1 MPDLDSRS
9 LFYLGRDHD
18 LASGKTSAEPLLYK
32 SSQLTTHAVC
42 VGMTGSGKTG
52 LCVSLLEEAAL
63 DGIPS
68 ILIDPKGDLGNLLLA
83 FPDLRPED
91 FRPWIDPGAAQR
103 RGVAPE
109 AFAAETATQW
119 REGLA
124 QWGQGSER
132 LRRYA
137 DSTERV
143 LYTPGSSTGIPMSVL
158 KSFAAPPRELIDD
171 ADMYRAR
178 LGSAASGL
186 LALLGIAADPVQ
198 SREHIYLS
206 NVLDCAWRAG
216 RDLGIEAL
224 IHEIQRPMF
233 DKVGVVN
240 LDAFFP
246 AADRAALSMRL
257 NNLIASPAFA
267 GWMEGVSLNV
277 AELLHSPE
285 GKPRMSILSIAH
297 LDDAQR
303 MFFVTILLNEVL
315 AWMRTQ
321 PGTDSLRAILYMD
334 EVFGYFPPLA
344 SPPSKL
350 PMLTLLKQARAFGLG
365 CVLATQNPVDLDY
378 KGLSNAGTWFLGRLQ
393 TERDKAR
400 VIEGLEGA
408 STQAG
413 AQFNK
418 QQMEATLAGLG
429 NRVFLMNNVHLDAP
443 VVFRTRWAL
452 SYLRGP
458 LSREQVK
465 TLMDPL
471 RARFTPPEPV
481 QPPSASNSAAV
492 ASRPLAPEAACEGF
506 AVATQRIPRDA
517 QLRYV
522 PALWGHAKTHFVQT
536 RSPGIDVWKEVY
548 VLELITPKN
557 NWNMLWS
564 SSECLPEP
572 MEIAERAEFEAPFD
586 NLPAE
591 LLDPKAYKGFATELK
606 EHIYQT
612 QRLELLRCADLDEIS
627 QPEEPEAE
635 FRSRLAD
642 RCDAALK
649 AELDKI
655 EARFAPKRRQAEAK
669 INKKE
674 QAYQEQKSQ
683 FWSRLVGAVG
693 AVISVALAV
702 FGGKALTRRST
713 SSMSAA
719 RQAATEHGQASR
731 AEAELA
737 LARTELEELENQLD
751 HDRVEAALKYD
762 PSKIALETVAVAPRK
777 GDLDIEQVRLLWL
790 PVVADASGERLMI

>member
-1 MPDLDSRS
+1 MSEVDDPNR
-9 LFYLGRDHD
+9 FYLGREHD
-18 LASGKTSAEPLLYK
+18 LASGQTSSTPLLYASK
-32 SSQLTTHAVC
+32 HLTTHAVC

-63 DGIPS
+63 DGVPS

-83 FPDLRPED
+83 FPELRAED

-109 AFAAETATQW
+109 DFAAEIATQW
-119 REGLA
+119 RDGLA
-124 QWGQGSER
+124 QWGQGPDR
-132 LRRYA
+132 VRRYA

-143 LYTPGSSTGIPMSVL
+143 LYTPGSSNGIPLSVL
-158 KSFAAPPRELIDD
+158 KSFSAPPRELIED
-171 ADMYRAR
+171 ADLYRAR

-186 LALLGIAADPVQ
+186 LALLGIDADPVQ
-198 SREHIYLS
+198 SREHIFLS

-224 IHEIQRPMF
+224 IHEIQRPAF
-233 DKVGVVN
+233 DKVGVMN
-240 LDAFFP
+240 LDTFFP

-267 GWMEGVSLNV
+267 GWMEGASLNV
-277 AELLHSPE
+277 AELLYSPE

-334 EVFGYFPPLA
+334 EVFGYFPPL
-344 SPPSKL
+344 SNPPSKL

-408 STQAG
+408 SSQAG
-413 AQFNK
+413 ATFNK

-443 VVFRTRWAL
+443 LVFQTRWAM

-458 LSREQVK
+458 LSRDQVK

-471 RARFTPPEPV
+471 RPRFVPPEPA
-481 QPPSASNSAAV
+481 PSATTDAGGAATG
-492 ASRPLAPEAACEGF
+492 RPLAPEAAREGF
-506 AVATQRIPRDA
+506 AVATERIPRDA
-517 QLRYV
+517 KLRYA
-522 PALWGHAKTHFVQT
+522 PALWGHAKTHFVQS
-536 RSPGIDVWKEVY
+536 RSPGVDVWKEAH
-548 VLELITPKN
+548 VLVRIGPKHA
-557 NWNMLWS
+557 WSSLWS
-564 SSECLPEP
+564 GSELRPEP
-572 MEIAERAEFEAPFD
+572 IEIVERAEFEAVFD
-586 NLPAE
+586 ELPAE
-591 LLDPKAYKGFATELK
+591 LLDPKAYKRFATELK
-606 EHIYQT
+606 EHLYQT
-612 QRLELLRCADLDEIS
+612 QRLELMSCSSLDEIS
-627 QPEEPEAE
+627 QPDEPEAA
-635 FRSRLAD
+635 FRARLAD

-655 EARFAPKRRQAEAK
+655 ETRFAPKRLQAETK
-669 INKKE
+669 LKKKE

-683 FWSRLVGAVG
+683 FWSRLVGVVG
-693 AVISVALAV
+693 AVFSVVVAA
-702 FGGKALTRRST
+702 FAGKALSRRTT

-719 RQAATEHGQASR
+719 RQAATEHGQANR

-737 LARTELEELENQLD
+737 QARAELEELENQLD

-762 PSKIALETVAVAPRK
+762 PSKIALETLAIAPRK
-777 GDLDIEQVRLLWL
+777 GDLDIELVRLVWL
-790 PVVADASGERLMI
+790 PVVTDSNGERLAI